1 MRRSL
6 LRKIVLM
13 LGILACILATWPAR
27 YWIEYMRSP
36 EYQEKH
42 PDVHL
47 SQATLGDIDPTN
59 AALLLV
65 LGGLRG
71 VAANYLWVRAEDLQR
86 QHRWAELAVEV
97 DRIIK
102 LQPHF
107 VAVWRFQSWNLAYN
121 VSSEW
126 DQVDDK
132 YYWIREGI
140 RFARR
145 GTEVNK
151 HEETLSWWTG
161 WCYFHK
167 IGKADEARL
176 LREIFRKDTEPE
188 LDPRGRQHPPFNP
201 KQLDNFEAAEEW
213 FEKAVAKV
221 DELNRPPRQ
230 MAEVAFRSYP
240 GHARIQHAAAAEQD
254 GQFGDEAARKWQ
266 AALDRWLEFG
276 RRDYSVQ
283 DGRLFVRLDYRP
295 EVFGAFNRAR
305 VGHTLARGALLSVK
319 NPEAFKPGNREK
331 LAQQFKEAI
340 RYMSDAISMT
350 RPGVLRELKDGAA
363 DAFAA
368 VQQQA
373 SVLTSLDPQLLATP
387 GPEGDS
393 ERRRFQSFFDVFHEY
408 YKFVDEELYWS
419 DRYGGLVNYNYWKK
433 RCVVE
438 MEPDTL
444 KAREYFYI
452 AQRAFERGDLFEA
465 KDAFE
470 QAFQLWAQVLGR
482 DIVFA
487 LDDQTAEETR
497 DYIVGRLGY
506 QRLLKQL
513 DEPADPATHPI
524 MAPFYYMVDQFVPP
538 PQYEEAMRL
547 YGRLE
552 RNPNMSP
559 EEQEQIRA
567 RMEELL
573 REGELLKQR
582 RKERSIRLLQRAAQG
597 EKLIEME
604 IPPEDDAAGSNSASP
619 EREHQPGQ

>member
-6 LRKIVLM
+6 RRKIVLM
-13 LGILACILATWPAR
+13 LGILGCLLATWPAR

-36 EYQEKH
+36 EYQKEH

-97 DRIIK
+97 DRILK

-107 VAVWRFQSWNLAYN
+107 VSVWRFQSWNLAYN

-140 RFARR
+140 RFAQR
-145 GTEVNK
+145 GTEVNQ

-201 KQLDNFEAAEEW
+201 KQLDNFEASEEW
-213 FEKAVAKV
+213 FVRAVAKL

-240 GHARIQHAAAAEQD
+240 GHARIQHAIASEED

-266 AALDRWLEFG
+266 AALDRWLDFG
-276 RRDYSVQ
+276 RREYSVQ
-283 DGRLFVRLDYRP
+283 NGRLFVRLDYRP
-295 EVFGAFNRAR
+295 EVYGAFNHARA
-305 VGHTLARGALLSVK
+305 GFILARGAMLSTK
-319 NPEAFKPGNREK
+319 NPAAFEPGNREK
-331 LAQQFKEAI
+331 LAEQFEQAI

-350 RPGVLRELKDGAA
+350 RPGVLRELKPGAEE
-363 DAFAA
+363 AFKA
-368 VQQQA
+368 VQEQA
-373 SVLTSLDPQLLATP
+373 SVLTRFSPELLATP
-387 GPEGDS
+387 GPEGDA
-393 ERRRFQSFFDVFHEY
+393 ERSRLQAFLDTFHEF
-408 YKFVDEELYWS
+408 YKYVDEEIYWTQ
-419 DRYGGLVNYNYWKK
+419 RYGGLVNYTYWKK
-433 RCVVE
+433 RCIVE
-438 MEPDTL
+438 MEPETL
-444 KAREYFYI
+444 KAREYFYR

-465 KDAFE
+465 KDAYE
-470 QAFQLWAQVLGR
+470 QAFQLWAQVLGK
-482 DIVFA
+482 DISFA
-487 LDDQTAEETR
+487 LDDQTSEETR
-497 DYIVGRLGY
+497 EYIIGPLGY

-547 YGRLE
+547 YGQLE
-552 RNPNMSP
+552 RNPNLS
-559 EEQEQIRA
+559 EEERNRLRS

-573 REGELLKQR
+573 TEGEKLKERRKQR
-582 RKERSIRLLQRAAQG
+582 SIQLLQRAAKG
-597 EKLIEME
+597 EKLTDMKV
-604 IPPEDDAAGSNSASP
+604 PPESP
-619 EREHQPGQ
+619 EPGSGEQQPESADGSDT